1 MGLSGVQ
8 VKFQLRHARQRQSI
22 VKMEGINSI
31 RLSTHDEWV
40 CSVPLSSI
48 LPILGSTYLIRMPF
62 GFTHKPLVALAN
74 SAITSFF
81 REIEVIGSEN
91 VPKEGPVILYV

>member
-1 MGLSGVQ
+1 MS
-8 VKFQLRHARQRQSI
+8 
-22 VKMEGINSI
+22 
-31 RLSTHDEWV
+31 RLH
-40 CSVPLSSI
+40 CSLFYS
-48 LPILGSTYLIRMPF
+48 LQYLAVDIYTRMPF